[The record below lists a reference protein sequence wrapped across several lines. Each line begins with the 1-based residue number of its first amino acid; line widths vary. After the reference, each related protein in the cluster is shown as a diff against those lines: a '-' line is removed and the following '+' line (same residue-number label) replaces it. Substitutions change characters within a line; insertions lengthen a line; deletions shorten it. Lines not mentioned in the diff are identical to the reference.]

1 MITILVI
8 DADPLVRLLA
18 KRVLDVAG
26 FTVIAVA
33 DAGSALNLL
42 RSLKADLAICD
53 FDLPAPS
60 GASAIGAIAEFDPGV
75 RVLRL
80 FPKDRDAG
88 GILGSVPSALGKPF
102 TTSELLGKVRRS
114 LAG

>member
-8 DADPLVRLLA
+8 DADPLVRLRA
-18 KRVLDVAG
+18 KHVLDAAG

-42 RSLKADLAICD
+42 ASLKADLVICELA
-53 FDLPAPS
+53 LPGPES
-60 GASAIGAIAEFDPGV
+60 ASDIATIAEVDPGL

-88 GILGSVPSALGKPF
+88 GILGSTPSALGKPF
-102 TTSELLGKVRRS
+102 TASELLGKVRRA
-114 LAG
+114 LIG